1 MQIRGDSSQLERGK
15 HTHLQERQ
23 EQDPGNC
30 RPVGLRTCSWQGWS
44 SFQTKDKLCLTSQIA
59 FYNETAGCVDEG
71 SAMDVTYLDFRKAF
85 DMFSYTMLKAKM
97 RRTE

>member
-1 MQIRGDSSQLERGK
+1 
-15 HTHLQERQ
+15 
-23 EQDPGNC
+23 
-30 RPVGLRTCSWQGWS
+30 
-44 SFQTKDKLCLTSQIA
+44 
-59 FYNETAGCVDEG
+59 VDEG